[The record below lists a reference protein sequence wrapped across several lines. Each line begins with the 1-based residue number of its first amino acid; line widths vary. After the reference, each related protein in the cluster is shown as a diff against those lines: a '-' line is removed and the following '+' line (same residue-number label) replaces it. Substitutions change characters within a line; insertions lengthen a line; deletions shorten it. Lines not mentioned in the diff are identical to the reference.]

1 MAMDKLKQ
9 SLSMKNLAF
18 LMILAIVA
26 ILSIVSSVYYSGKV
40 SAAPGFEDKV
50 LLAKSDRSNESLRL
64 NLKDYPMKATHC
76 AAIGPPWQPGNGGTG
91 QTGSNL
97 YDGDIFDKTLSC
109 STRFTTGGA
118 GKWVPKS
125 QYGNWATSI
134 TKPSVFNS
142 NSVITSVGNCEVNS
156 SSLVDQVEG
165 VDTIWSQC
173 AKLNSSEKTAQY
185 TSDLWKTPL
194 TSIGNWRV
202 FSSGSTLFRKTFT
215 LSEAQCTEISGGV
228 GRVFLK
234 ITGDDWYIAYI
245 NGHELVNSKVTRTG
259 SDNEAALGSSLN
271 CSGDRTNVLAV
282 QVVDKTIWTTPT
294 SVSGSNAA
302 GLRYKLSYQISTTAN
317 WTLTPTTTT
326 NVATAKPGDTII
338 WTHTVRN
345 NGPTSTA
352 RNASAAGG
360 ANISGTDTTFTQTPW
375 TINSGFVS
383 GAISQKT
390 SSYTVR
396 ASDVGNSVCRGTSVS
411 NYTQANTGWTGWRDI
426 KCVSVAYNFNL
437 VPTINIPGGNVIE
450 PGSNTKI
457 NVTGNVNNNGL
468 TKSRPGGN
476 WQISRIVF
484 NGTPSATQKQ
494 GGESSTEACGWSKY
508 NSGKRNCNKTNE
520 GTWTGSINN
529 GSNFSNGMI
538 SEFVAEDEP
547 VGTTVCFVLSIQPYA
562 EGSSGW
568 RHSNLQCI
576 TYGKKPKVQVW
587 GGDVI
592 VGRSIDGATH
602 TSKIETS
609 LSVKN
614 NKYTETKTSKV
625 KEKIKAGGPVSDND
639 VSGLW
644 RTGVNA
650 SNAKAAVNV
659 SDAHWYVRSVF
670 NNGPARSAIC
680 AKGYTLTGGA
690 LTGPIRNSNYTS
702 TNTPPFGILNW
713 RAMTIGNDNVWNN
726 NPSNARWVGLNQTG
740 RDYPIN
746 FTGDVSG
753 DCSAPARNGVFTNAN
768 TYIFRLR
775 QPIKI
780 SSEVLIDSDFKL
792 TMKGAVDN
800 VMKVF
805 VNGCEL
811 RAAPGVAM
819 SSFQTNWMQPG
830 WYENSQAAV
839 TAQTIGACSSG
850 SRGFKHGDNTLE
862 VHVRSDWTY
871 TGLLIKDFSIDGY
884 KEVEKTETVTIDED
898 KTFGSWGE
906 YGLVANGQIKGMA
919 SGAAFH
925 PLGIDSDSS
934 GAPQS
939 SWSKLTFAN
948 VFKTNPT
955 AGGCNSTSPWGCYAH
970 KASMPNIESLFS
982 GGTSLGTGV
991 SNVSVNSLKGQ
1002 VNTKTGGTINISGGT
1017 LNSGEWTVIN
1027 APTSTVNITGNINYA
1042 SGPVNSVKDIPQMI
1056 IIANNINISPSVGN
1070 VDSWLI
1076 AKNALATCDEIGSAS
1091 DLNTTSSAY
1100 NLSSND
1106 CKSTLRVN
1114 GPVMAK
1120 KLWLRRTAGAGTG
1133 DSTGDPAEVFNYRP
1147 DAMLWINNRF
1157 NNNALRTTNLTEL
1170 PPRY

>member
-1 MAMDKLKQ
+1 MARVNLVRSGAVLLLLFLASLIGTTFFFAPDAQAFIRDAKNPAEQSAYNLCVANRDGSRGAIWVTSADTRWYYGSTVSVTDNQTSVAVAIRGSFYSCNYGGTQYVWAEDVRAGRSGDREGSGAALSSTMVANGARLT
-9 SLSMKNLAF
+9 SLSSTWLYRGFTNAPNNWSNYSYAGPSYANEHRVEEIRATLNVSG
-18 LMILAIVA
+18 VA
-26 ILSIVSSVYYSGKV
+26 
-40 SAAPGFEDKV
+40 
-50 LLAKSDRSNESLRL
+50 
-64 NLKDYPMKATHC
+64 
-76 AAIGPPWQPGNGGTG
+76 
-91 QTGSNL
+91 
-97 YDGDIFDKTLSC
+97 
-109 STRFTTGGA
+109 TTGYNASGVA
-118 GKWVPKS
+118 
-125 QYGNWATSI
+125 QQSI
-134 TKPSVFNS
+134 
-142 NSVITSVGNCEVNS
+142 
-156 SSLVDQVEG
+156 
-165 VDTIWSQC
+165 
-173 AKLNSSEKTAQY
+173 
-185 TSDLWKTPL
+185 
-194 TSIGNWRV
+194 SIPIYRCFFGSAN
-202 FSSGSTLFRKTFT
+202 SSGSPGTTGVCYVQIVPVNVQRKQTIKWT
-215 LSEAQCTEISGGV
+215 LS
-228 GRVFLK
+228 
-234 ITGDDWYIAYI
+234 
-245 NGHELVNSKVTRTG
+245 
-259 SDNEAALGSSLN
+259 
-271 CSGDRTNVLAV
+271 
-282 QVVDKTIWTTPT
+282 
-294 SVSGSNAA
+294 
-302 GLRYKLSYQISTTAN
+302 
-317 WTLTPTTTT
+317 PTTTVNKT
-326 NVATAKPGDTII
+326 TAKPGEVIT

-360 ANISGTDTTFTQTPW
+360 ANINGTDTTFTQTPW

-396 ASDVGNSVCRGTSVS
+396 ASDVGNSVCRGTTVS

-476 WQISRIVF
+476 WQISRIIF

-494 GGESSTEACGWSKY
+494 GGESSTEACDWSKY

-529 GSNFSNGMI
+529 GSNFSNGI
-538 SEFVAEDEP
+538 IDETTAGDEP

-568 RHSNLQCI
+568 RHSDLQCI

-592 VGRSIDGATH
+592 AGRSIDGTTQ

-614 NKYTETKTSKV
+614 NKHTEIKTSKV

-650 SNAKAAVNV
+650 SNTKAAVNV

-680 AKGYTLTGGA
+680 AKGYTLTGGT

-713 RAMTIGNDNVWNN
+713 QAVTIVNSNIWEN
-726 NPSNARWVGLNQTG
+726 NPNNARWVGLNQTG

-746 FTGDVSG
+746 FTGDYSG
-753 DCSAPARNGVFTNAN
+753 DCSAPARNGNLTNAN

-792 TMKGAVDN
+792 IMKGAVDN

-811 RAAPGVAM
+811 RAASGTPIA
-819 SSFQTNWMQPG
+819 SFQTNWMQPG
-830 WYENSQAAV
+830 WSENSQAAV

-871 TGLLIKDFSIDGY
+871 TGLLIKDFSIEGY
-884 KEVEKTETVTIDED
+884 KEVEKTETVTIDD
-898 KTFGSWGE
+898 GKTFGSWGE
-906 YGLVANGQIKGMA
+906 YALVANGQIKGMA

-982 GGTSLGTGV
+982 GGTSLGAGV
-991 SNVSVNSLKGQ
+991 SDVSVNSLKGK

-1017 LNSGEWTVIN
+1017 LNSGEWAVIN

-1106 CKSTLRVN
+1106 CKNTLRVN

>member
-1 MAMDKLKQ
+1 MLTELLRVVLPRKLMARVNLVRSGAVLLLLFLASLIGTTFFFAPDAQAFIRDAKNPAEQ
-9 SLSMKNLAF
+9 SAYNLCVANRDGSRG
-18 LMILAIVA
+18 AIWVTSADTRWYYGSTVSVTDNQTSVAVA
-26 ILSIVSSVYYSGKV
+26 IRGSFYSC
-40 SAAPGFEDKV
+40 
-50 LLAKSDRSNESLRL
+50 N
-64 NLKDYPMKATHC
+64 Y
-76 AAIGPPWQPGNGGTG
+76 GGTQYVWAEDVRAG
-91 QTGSNL
+91 RSGDREGSGAALSSTMVANGARLTNL
-97 YDGDIFDKTLSC
+97 SSTWLYRGFTNAPNNWSNYSYAGPSYANEHRVEEIRATLNVSGVA
-109 STRFTTGGA
+109 TTGYNASGVA
-118 GKWVPKS
+118 
-125 QYGNWATSI
+125 QQSI
-134 TKPSVFNS
+134 
-142 NSVITSVGNCEVNS
+142 
-156 SSLVDQVEG
+156 
-165 VDTIWSQC
+165 
-173 AKLNSSEKTAQY
+173 
-185 TSDLWKTPL
+185 
-194 TSIGNWRV
+194 SIPIYRCFFGSAN
-202 FSSGSTLFRKTFT
+202 SSGSPGTTGVCYVQIVPVNVQRKQTIKWT
-215 LSEAQCTEISGGV
+215 LS
-228 GRVFLK
+228 
-234 ITGDDWYIAYI
+234 
-245 NGHELVNSKVTRTG
+245 
-259 SDNEAALGSSLN
+259 
-271 CSGDRTNVLAV
+271 
-282 QVVDKTIWTTPT
+282 
-294 SVSGSNAA
+294 
-302 GLRYKLSYQISTTAN
+302 
-317 WTLTPTTTT
+317 PTTTVNKT
-326 NVATAKPGDTII
+326 TAKPGEVIT

-411 NYTQANTGWTGWRDI
+411 NYTQTNTGWTGWRDI
-426 KCVSVAYNFNL
+426 KCVSIAYNYNL

-457 NVTGNVNNNGL
+457 NVTGNINNNGL

-476 WQISRIVF
+476 WQISRIIF

-529 GSNFSNGMI
+529 GSNFSNGI
-538 SEFVAEDEP
+538 IDETTAGDEP

-568 RHSNLQCI
+568 RHSDLQCI

-592 VGRSIDGATH
+592 AGRSIDGTTQ

-614 NKYTETKTSKV
+614 NKHTEIKTSKE

-650 SNAKAAVNV
+650 SNTKAAVNV

-680 AKGYTLTGGA
+680 AKGYTLTGGT

-713 RAMTIGNDNVWNN
+713 QAVTIVNSNIWEN
-726 NPSNARWVGLNQTG
+726 NPNNARWVGLNQTG
-740 RDYPIN
+740 RDYPVN
-746 FTGDVSG
+746 FTGDYSG
-753 DCSAPARNGVFTNAN
+753 DCSAPARNGNLTNAN

-792 TMKGAVDN
+792 IMKGAVDN

-811 RAAPGVAM
+811 RAASGTPI

-830 WYENSQAAV
+830 WNENSQAAV

-871 TGLLIKDFSIDGY
+871 TGLLIKDFSIEGY
-884 KEVEKTETVTIDED
+884 KEVEKTETVTIDD
-898 KTFGSWGE
+898 GKTYGSWGE
-906 YGLVANGQIKGMA
+906 YALVANGQIKGMA

-948 VFKTNPT
+948 VFKANPT

-970 KASMPNIESLFS
+970 KASMSNTESLFS
-982 GGTSLGTGV
+982 AGTSLGTGD
-991 SNVSVNSLKGQ
+991 SNVSVNSLKGK

-1017 LNSGEWTVIN
+1017 LNSGEWAVIN
-1027 APTSTVNITGNINYA
+1027 ASASTVNITGNINYA

-1056 IIANNINISPSVGN
+1056 IIANNINISPDVGN

-1100 NLSSND
+1100 NLSSDD
-1106 CKSTLRVN
+1106 CKDTLRVN

>member
-1 MAMDKLKQ
+1 MLTELLRVVLPRKLMARVNLVRSGAVLLLLFLASLIGTTFFFAPDAQAFIRDAKNPAEQSAYNLCVANRDGSRGAIWVTSADTRWYYGSTVSVTDNQTSVAVAIRGSFYSCNYGGTQYVWAEDVRAGRSGDREGSGAALSSTMVANGARLT
-9 SLSMKNLAF
+9 SLSSTWLYRGFTNAPNNWSNYSYAGPSYANEHRVEEIRATLNVSG
-18 LMILAIVA
+18 VA
-26 ILSIVSSVYYSGKV
+26 
-40 SAAPGFEDKV
+40 
-50 LLAKSDRSNESLRL
+50 
-64 NLKDYPMKATHC
+64 
-76 AAIGPPWQPGNGGTG
+76 
-91 QTGSNL
+91 
-97 YDGDIFDKTLSC
+97 
-109 STRFTTGGA
+109 TTGYNASGVA
-118 GKWVPKS
+118 
-125 QYGNWATSI
+125 QQSI
-134 TKPSVFNS
+134 
-142 NSVITSVGNCEVNS
+142 
-156 SSLVDQVEG
+156 
-165 VDTIWSQC
+165 
-173 AKLNSSEKTAQY
+173 
-185 TSDLWKTPL
+185 
-194 TSIGNWRV
+194 SIPIYRCFFGSAN
-202 FSSGSTLFRKTFT
+202 SSGSPGTTGVCYVQIVPVNVQRKQTIKWT
-215 LSEAQCTEISGGV
+215 LS
-228 GRVFLK
+228 
-234 ITGDDWYIAYI
+234 
-245 NGHELVNSKVTRTG
+245 
-259 SDNEAALGSSLN
+259 
-271 CSGDRTNVLAV
+271 
-282 QVVDKTIWTTPT
+282 
-294 SVSGSNAA
+294 
-302 GLRYKLSYQISTTAN
+302 
-317 WTLTPTTTT
+317 PTTTVNKT
-326 NVATAKPGDTII
+326 TAKPGEVIT

-396 ASDVGNSVCRGTSVS
+396 ASDVGNSVCRGTTVS

-508 NSGKRNCNKTNE
+508 NSGKRDCNKTNE

-538 SEFVAEDEP
+538 DETTAGDEP

-568 RHSNLQCI
+568 RHSDLKCI

-592 VGRSIDGATH
+592 VGRSIDGTTQ

-614 NKYTETKTSKV
+614 NKHTEIKTSKV

-650 SNAKAAVNV
+650 SNTKAAVNV

-680 AKGYTLTGGA
+680 AKGYTLTGGT

-713 RAMTIGNDNVWNN
+713 QAVTIVNSNIWEN
-726 NPSNARWVGLNQTG
+726 NPNNARWVGLNQTG
-740 RDYPIN
+740 RDYPTN
-746 FTGDVSG
+746 FTGDYSG
-753 DCSAPARNGVFTNAN
+753 DCSAPARNGNLTNAN

-792 TMKGAVDN
+792 IMKGAVDN

-811 RAAPGVAM
+811 RAASGTPIA
-819 SSFQTNWMQPG
+819 SFQTNWMQPG
-830 WYENSQAAV
+830 WNENSQAAV

-884 KEVEKTETVTIDED
+884 KEVEKTETVTIDD
-898 KTFGSWGE
+898 GKTFGSWGE
-906 YGLVANGQIKGMA
+906 YALVANGQIKGMA

-982 GGTSLGTGV
+982 GGTSLGAGV

-1017 LNSGEWTVIN
+1017 LNSGEWAVIN

-1091 DLNTTSSAY
+1091 DLDTTSSAY

>member
-1 MAMDKLKQ
+1 MLTELLRVVLPRKLMARVNLVRSGAVLLLLFLASLIGTTFFFAPDAQAFIRDAKNPAEQSAYNLCVANRDGSRGAIWVTSADTRWYYGSTVSVTDNQTSVAVAIRGSFYSCNYGGTQYVWAEDVRAGRSGDREGSGAALSSTMVANGARLT
-9 SLSMKNLAF
+9 SLSSTWLYRGFTNAPNNWSNYSYAGPSYANEHRVEEIRATLNVSG
-18 LMILAIVA
+18 VA
-26 ILSIVSSVYYSGKV
+26 
-40 SAAPGFEDKV
+40 
-50 LLAKSDRSNESLRL
+50 
-64 NLKDYPMKATHC
+64 
-76 AAIGPPWQPGNGGTG
+76 
-91 QTGSNL
+91 
-97 YDGDIFDKTLSC
+97 
-109 STRFTTGGA
+109 TTGYDASGVA
-118 GKWVPKS
+118 RQNISVPIYRCFFGS
-125 QYGNWATSI
+125 AN
-134 TKPSVFNS
+134 
-142 NSVITSVGNCEVNS
+142 
-156 SSLVDQVEG
+156 
-165 VDTIWSQC
+165 
-173 AKLNSSEKTAQY
+173 
-185 TSDLWKTPL
+185 
-194 TSIGNWRV
+194 
-202 FSSGSTLFRKTFT
+202 SSGSPGTTGVCYAQIVPVSVQRKRTIRWT
-215 LSEAQCTEISGGV
+215 LS
-228 GRVFLK
+228 
-234 ITGDDWYIAYI
+234 
-245 NGHELVNSKVTRTG
+245 
-259 SDNEAALGSSLN
+259 
-271 CSGDRTNVLAV
+271 
-282 QVVDKTIWTTPT
+282 P
-294 SVSGSNAA
+294 
-302 GLRYKLSYQISTTAN
+302 TTAVN
-317 WTLTPTTTT
+317 KTT
-326 NVATAKPGDTII
+326 VSPGEVIT
-338 WTHTVRN
+338 WTHTVKN
-345 NGPTSTA
+345 IGPSATNRS
-352 RNASAAGG
+352 ASAAGG
-360 ANISGTDTTFTQTPW
+360 TNVNGVDTTYTQVPW
-375 TINSGFVS
+375 AIASGFTS
-383 GAISQKT
+383 GAVSQKT
-390 SSYTVR
+390 STYTPTS
-396 ASDVGNSVCRGTSVS
+396 SDVGKTICRGTTVS
-411 NYTQANTGWTGWRDI
+411 NPTEINTGWSGWSDS
-426 KCVSVAYNFNL
+426 KCVSVPYNYNL
-437 VPTINIPGGNVIE
+437 MPTISVPGGNVIE

-457 NVTGNVNNNGL
+457 NVTGNINNNGL

-476 WQISRIVF
+476 WQISRIIF

-529 GSNFSNGMI
+529 GSNFSNGI
-538 SEFVAEDEP
+538 IDETTAGDEP

-568 RHSNLQCI
+568 RHSDLQCI

-592 VGRSIDGATH
+592 AGRSIDGTTQ

-614 NKYTETKTSKV
+614 NKHTEIKTSKE

-650 SNAKAAVNV
+650 SNTKAAVNV

-680 AKGYTLTGGA
+680 AKGYTLTGGT

-713 RAMTIGNDNVWNN
+713 QAVTIVNSNIWEN
-726 NPSNARWVGLNQTG
+726 NPNNARWVGLNQTG

-746 FTGDVSG
+746 FTGDYSG
-753 DCSAPARNGVFTNAN
+753 DCSAPARNGNLTNAN

-792 TMKGAVDN
+792 IMKGAVDN

-811 RAAPGVAM
+811 RAASGTPI

-830 WYENSQAAV
+830 WSENSQAAV

-871 TGLLIKDFSIDGY
+871 TGLLIKDFSIEGY
-884 KEVEKTETVTIDED
+884 KEVEKTETVTIDD
-898 KTFGSWGE
+898 GKTFGSWGE
-906 YGLVANGQIKGMA
+906 YALVANGQIKGMA

-982 GGTSLGTGV
+982 GGTSLGAGV

-1017 LNSGEWTVIN
+1017 LNSGEWAVIN

-1106 CKSTLRVN
+1106 CKNTLRVN

>member
-1 MAMDKLKQ
+1 MARINLVRSGAVLLLLFLASLIGTTFFFAPDAQAFIRDAKNPAEQSAYNLCVANRDGSRGAIWVTSADTRWYYGSTVSVTDNQTSVAVAIRGSFYSCNYGGTQYVWAEDVRAGRSGDREGSGAALSSTMVANGARLT
-9 SLSMKNLAF
+9 SLSSTWLYRGFTNAPNNWSNYSYAGPSYANEHRVEEIRATLNVSG
-18 LMILAIVA
+18 VA
-26 ILSIVSSVYYSGKV
+26 
-40 SAAPGFEDKV
+40 
-50 LLAKSDRSNESLRL
+50 
-64 NLKDYPMKATHC
+64 
-76 AAIGPPWQPGNGGTG
+76 
-91 QTGSNL
+91 
-97 YDGDIFDKTLSC
+97 
-109 STRFTTGGA
+109 TTGYDASGVA
-118 GKWVPKS
+118 RQNISVPIYRCFFGS
-125 QYGNWATSI
+125 AN
-134 TKPSVFNS
+134 
-142 NSVITSVGNCEVNS
+142 
-156 SSLVDQVEG
+156 
-165 VDTIWSQC
+165 
-173 AKLNSSEKTAQY
+173 
-185 TSDLWKTPL
+185 
-194 TSIGNWRV
+194 
-202 FSSGSTLFRKTFT
+202 SSGSPGTTGVCYAQIVPVSVERKRTIRWT
-215 LSEAQCTEISGGV
+215 LS
-228 GRVFLK
+228 
-234 ITGDDWYIAYI
+234 
-245 NGHELVNSKVTRTG
+245 
-259 SDNEAALGSSLN
+259 
-271 CSGDRTNVLAV
+271 
-282 QVVDKTIWTTPT
+282 P
-294 SVSGSNAA
+294 
-302 GLRYKLSYQISTTAN
+302 TTAVN
-317 WTLTPTTTT
+317 KTT
-326 NVATAKPGDTII
+326 VSPGEVIT
-338 WTHTVRN
+338 WTHTVKN
-345 NGPTSTA
+345 IGPSATNRS
-352 RNASAAGG
+352 ASAAGG
-360 ANISGTDTTFTQTPW
+360 TNVNGVDTTYTQVPW
-375 TINSGFVS
+375 AIASGFTS
-383 GAISQKT
+383 GAVSQKT
-390 SSYTVR
+390 STYTPTS
-396 ASDVGNSVCRGTSVS
+396 SDVGKTICRGTTVS
-411 NYTQANTGWTGWRDI
+411 NPTEINTGWSGWSDS
-426 KCVSVAYNFNL
+426 KCVSVPYNYNL
-437 VPTINIPGGNVIE
+437 IPTISVPGGNVIE

-457 NVTGNVNNNGL
+457 NVTGNINNNGL

-494 GGESSTEACGWSKY
+494 GGESSTEACDWSKY

-538 SEFVAEDEP
+538 SEFVTGDEP

-568 RHSNLQCI
+568 RHSDLKCI

-592 VGRSIDGATH
+592 AGRSIDGTTQ

-614 NKYTETKTSKV
+614 NKHTEIKTSKE

-650 SNAKAAVNV
+650 SNTKAAVNV

-680 AKGYTLTGGA
+680 AKGYTLTGGT

-713 RAMTIGNDNVWNN
+713 QAVTIVNSNIWEN
-726 NPSNARWVGLNQTG
+726 NPNNARWVGLNQTG

-746 FTGDVSG
+746 FTGDYSG
-753 DCSAPARNGVFTNAN
+753 DCSAPARNGNLTNAN

-792 TMKGAVDN
+792 IMKGAVDN

-811 RAAPGVAM
+811 RAASGTPIA
-819 SSFQTNWMQPG
+819 SFQTNWMQPG
-830 WYENSQAAV
+830 WNENSQAAV

-884 KEVEKTETVTIDED
+884 KEVEKTETVTIDD
-898 KTFGSWGE
+898 GKTFGSWGE
-906 YGLVANGQIKGMA
+906 YALVANGQIKGMA

-982 GGTSLGTGV
+982 GGTSLGAGV

-1017 LNSGEWTVIN
+1017 LNSGEWAVIN

-1091 DLNTTSSAY
+1091 DLDTTSSAY

-1106 CKSTLRVN
+1106 CKNTLRVN

>member
-1 MAMDKLKQ
+1 MLTELLRVVLPRKLMARVNLVRSGAVLLLLFLASLIGTTFFFAPDAQAFIRDAKNPAEQ
-9 SLSMKNLAF
+9 SAYNLCVANRDGSRG
-18 LMILAIVA
+18 AIWVTSADTRWYYGSTVSVTDNQTSVAVA
-26 ILSIVSSVYYSGKV
+26 IRGSFYSC
-40 SAAPGFEDKV
+40 
-50 LLAKSDRSNESLRL
+50 N
-64 NLKDYPMKATHC
+64 Y
-76 AAIGPPWQPGNGGTG
+76 GGTQYVWAEDVRAG
-91 QTGSNL
+91 RSGDREGSGAALSSTMVANGARLTNL
-97 YDGDIFDKTLSC
+97 SSTWLYRGFTNAPYNWSNRSYAGPSYADDHRVEEIRATLNVSGVA
-109 STRFTTGGA
+109 TTGYDASGVA
-118 GKWVPKS
+118 RQNISVPIYRCFFGS
-125 QYGNWATSI
+125 AN
-134 TKPSVFNS
+134 
-142 NSVITSVGNCEVNS
+142 
-156 SSLVDQVEG
+156 
-165 VDTIWSQC
+165 
-173 AKLNSSEKTAQY
+173 
-185 TSDLWKTPL
+185 
-194 TSIGNWRV
+194 
-202 FSSGSTLFRKTFT
+202 SSGSPGTTGVCYAQIVPVSVERKRTIRWT
-215 LSEAQCTEISGGV
+215 LS
-228 GRVFLK
+228 
-234 ITGDDWYIAYI
+234 
-245 NGHELVNSKVTRTG
+245 
-259 SDNEAALGSSLN
+259 
-271 CSGDRTNVLAV
+271 
-282 QVVDKTIWTTPT
+282 P
-294 SVSGSNAA
+294 
-302 GLRYKLSYQISTTAN
+302 TTAVN
-317 WTLTPTTTT
+317 KTT
-326 NVATAKPGDTII
+326 VSPGEVIT
-338 WTHTVRN
+338 WTHTVKN
-345 NGPTSTA
+345 IGPSATNRS
-352 RNASAAGG
+352 ASAAGG
-360 ANISGTDTTFTQTPW
+360 TNVNGVDTTYTQVPW
-375 TINSGFVS
+375 AIASGFTS
-383 GAISQKT
+383 GAVSQKT
-390 SSYTVR
+390 STYTPTS
-396 ASDVGNSVCRGTSVS
+396 SDVGKTICRGTTVS
-411 NYTQANTGWTGWRDI
+411 NPTEINTGWSGWSDS
-426 KCVSVAYNFNL
+426 KCVSVPYNYNL
-437 VPTINIPGGNVIE
+437 IPTISVPGGNVIE

-457 NVTGNVNNNGL
+457 NVTGNINNNGL

-494 GGESSTEACGWSKY
+494 GGESSTEACDWSKY
-508 NSGKRNCNKTNE
+508 NSGKRDCNKTNE

-529 GSNFSNGMI
+529 GSNFSNGI
-538 SEFVAEDEP
+538 IDETTAGDEP

-568 RHSNLQCI
+568 RHSDLQCI

-592 VGRSIDGATH
+592 AGRSIDGTTQ

-614 NKYTETKTSKV
+614 NKHTEIKTSKV

-650 SNAKAAVNV
+650 SNTKAAVNV

-680 AKGYTLTGGA
+680 AKGYTLTGGT

-713 RAMTIGNDNVWNN
+713 QAVTIVNSNIWEN
-726 NPSNARWVGLNQTG
+726 NPNNARWVGLNQTG

-746 FTGDVSG
+746 FTGDYSG
-753 DCSAPARNGVFTNAN
+753 DCSAPARNGNLTNAN

-792 TMKGAVDN
+792 IMKGAVDN

-811 RAAPGVAM
+811 RAASGTPIA
-819 SSFQTNWMQPG
+819 SFQTNWMQPG
-830 WYENSQAAV
+830 WNENSQAAV

-884 KEVEKTETVTIDED
+884 KEVEKTETVTIDD
-898 KTFGSWGE
+898 GKTFGSWGE
-906 YGLVANGQIKGMA
+906 YALVANGQIKGMA

-982 GGTSLGTGV
+982 GGTSLGAGV

-1017 LNSGEWTVIN
+1017 LNSGEWAVIN

-1106 CKSTLRVN
+1106 CKNTLRVN

>member
-1 MAMDKLKQ
+1 MLTELLRVVLPRKLMARVNLVRSGAVLLLLFLASLIGTTFFFAPDAQAFIRDAKNPAEQSAYNLCVANRDGSRGAIWVTSADTRWYYGSTVSVTDNQTSVAVAIRGSFYSCNYGGTQYVWAEDVRAGRSGDREGSGAALSSTMVANGARLT
-9 SLSMKNLAF
+9 SLSSTWLYRGFTNAPNNWSNYSYAGPSYANEHRVEEIRATLNVSG
-18 LMILAIVA
+18 VA
-26 ILSIVSSVYYSGKV
+26 
-40 SAAPGFEDKV
+40 
-50 LLAKSDRSNESLRL
+50 
-64 NLKDYPMKATHC
+64 
-76 AAIGPPWQPGNGGTG
+76 
-91 QTGSNL
+91 
-97 YDGDIFDKTLSC
+97 
-109 STRFTTGGA
+109 TTGYNASGVA
-118 GKWVPKS
+118 
-125 QYGNWATSI
+125 QQSI
-134 TKPSVFNS
+134 
-142 NSVITSVGNCEVNS
+142 
-156 SSLVDQVEG
+156 
-165 VDTIWSQC
+165 
-173 AKLNSSEKTAQY
+173 
-185 TSDLWKTPL
+185 
-194 TSIGNWRV
+194 SIPIYRCFFGSAN
-202 FSSGSTLFRKTFT
+202 SSGSPGTTGVCYVQIVPVNVQRKQTIKWT
-215 LSEAQCTEISGGV
+215 LS
-228 GRVFLK
+228 
-234 ITGDDWYIAYI
+234 
-245 NGHELVNSKVTRTG
+245 
-259 SDNEAALGSSLN
+259 
-271 CSGDRTNVLAV
+271 
-282 QVVDKTIWTTPT
+282 
-294 SVSGSNAA
+294 
-302 GLRYKLSYQISTTAN
+302 
-317 WTLTPTTTT
+317 PTTTVNKT
-326 NVATAKPGDTII
+326 TAKPGEVIT

-396 ASDVGNSVCRGTSVS
+396 ASDVGNSVCRGTTVS

-457 NVTGNVNNNGL
+457 NVTGNINNNGL

-508 NSGKRNCNKTNE
+508 NSGKRDCNKTNE

-529 GSNFSNGMI
+529 GSNFSNGI
-538 SEFVAEDEP
+538 VDETTAGDEP

-568 RHSNLQCI
+568 RHSDLQCI

-592 VGRSIDGATH
+592 AGRSIDGTTQ

-609 LSVKN
+609 LSVKTN
-614 NKYTETKTSKV
+614 RRTETTTVTKDITF
-625 KEKIKAGGPVSDND
+625 GGPASGND
-639 VSGLW
+639 ISGVW
-644 RTGVNA
+644 NTGVNDA
-650 SNAKAAVNV
+650 NRKVGPDL
-659 SDAHWYVRSVF
+659 SDDHWRIRTVF
-670 NNGPARSAIC
+670 NTDGYATCARGYHANNTLQGPS
-680 AKGYTLTGGA
+680 
-690 LTGPIRNSNYTS
+690 PSS
-702 TNTPPFGILNW
+702 S
-713 RAMTIGNDNVWNN
+713 IGNVNWQAVTVGERRDALSGWPNTTTGNVGAGGLSMQQFRNVAGDVMGSPRYVWDYTRND
-726 NPSNARWVGLNQTG
+726 ARWVGANVFAH
-740 RDYPIN
+740 DYSSSSCKSSTI
-746 FTGDVSG
+746 D
-753 DCSAPARNGVFTNAN
+753 SAGQSDHSPYYRKGNTTVFTLKNGINIADTVDLDTVSFSAN
-768 TYIFRLR
+768 L
-775 QPIKI
+775 
-780 SSEVLIDSDFKL
+780 V
-792 TMKGAVDN
+792 ADN
-800 VMKVF
+800 LLKF
-805 VNGCEL
+805 YVNGKEL
-811 RAAPGVAM
+811 KASP
-819 SSFQTNWMQPG
+819 
-830 WYENSQAAV
+830 
-839 TAQTIGACSSG
+839 G
-850 SRGFKHGDNTLE
+850 SRMFNGDPTWRESNWQEPAWFSSSTAGTTGKDINGNQPFKHGHNTFE
-862 VHVRSDWTY
+862 VHIKSTY
-871 TGLLIKDFSIDGY
+871 TNTGMMIYNFGFKGKKHVDVTRDI
-884 KEVEKTETVTIDED
+884 EET

-919 SGAAFH
+919 SGAGFF
-925 PLGIDSDSS
+925 PENSSSD
-934 GAPQS
+934 AQS

-982 GGTSLGTGV
+982 GGTSLGAGV

-1017 LNSGEWTVIN
+1017 LNSGEWAVIN

-1091 DLNTTSSAY
+1091 DLDTTSSAY

-1106 CKSTLRVN
+1106 CKNTLRVN

>member
-1 MAMDKLKQ
+1 MDEARLKRSIFLYIGFLIASSFALNLFSFQSANAFIRDPKNTAEESALDLCNRNRDGSRGAIWVTSANTRWYYGSTVSVTDDQEFVPVSIRGSIYSCNYGGTQYVWAANVRPGRIGDRDGSGALITSGMAVNGARLT
-9 SLSMKNLAF
+9 NLNTTTLYRGF
-18 LMILAIVA
+18 TNQVNNW
-26 ILSIVSSVYYSGKV
+26 SNYSYG
-40 SAAPGFEDKV
+40 APGYGNDHPVGEIRATLDVRGIATSFDV
-50 LLAKSDRSNESLRL
+50 NGKS
-64 NLKDYPMKATHC
+64 
-76 AAIGPPWQPGNGGTG
+76 
-91 QTGSNL
+91 TGSINVPI
-97 YDGDIFDKTLSC
+97 YRCFRG
-109 STRFTTGGA
+109 ST
-118 GKWVPKS
+118 
-125 QYGNWATSI
+125 
-134 TKPSVFNS
+134 
-142 NSVITSVGNCEVNS
+142 NS
-156 SSLVDQVEG
+156 SG
-165 VDTIWSQC
+165 VPSNLGTCYVQTVPVSV
-173 AKLNSSEKTAQY
+173 S
-185 TSDLWKTPL
+185 
-194 TSIGNWRV
+194 R
-202 FSSGSTLFRKTFT
+202 
-215 LSEAQCTEISGGV
+215 
-228 GRVFLK
+228 
-234 ITGDDWYIAYI
+234 
-245 NGHELVNSKVTRTG
+245 TRT
-259 SDNEAALGSSLN
+259 
-271 CSGDRTNVLAV
+271 V
-282 QVVDKTIWTTPT
+282 
-294 SVSGSNAA
+294 
-302 GLRYKLSYQISTTAN
+302 N

-326 NVATAKPGDTII
+326 NVTTAKPGDTII

-396 ASDVGNSVCRGTSVS
+396 ASDVGNSVCRGTTVS

-450 PGSNTKI
+450 PGSNTKV
-457 NVTGNVNNNGL
+457 NVTGNINNNGL

-494 GGESSTEACGWSKY
+494 GGESSTEACDWSKY

-529 GSNFSNGMI
+529 GSNFSNGI
-538 SEFVAEDEP
+538 IDETTAGDEP

-568 RHSNLQCI
+568 RHSDLQCI

-592 VGRSIDGATH
+592 AGRSIDGTTQ

-614 NKYTETKTSKV
+614 NKHTEIKTSKV

-680 AKGYTLTGGA
+680 AKGYTLTGGT

-713 RAMTIGNDNVWNN
+713 QAVTIVNSNIWEN
-726 NPSNARWVGLNQTG
+726 NPNNARWVGLNQTG
-740 RDYPIN
+740 RDYPTN
-746 FTGDVSG
+746 FTGDYSG
-753 DCSAPARNGVFTNAN
+753 DCSAPARNGNLTNAN

-792 TMKGAVDN
+792 IMKGAVDN

-811 RAAPGVAM
+811 RAASGTPI

-830 WYENSQAAV
+830 WNENSQAAV

-871 TGLLIKDFSIDGY
+871 TGLLIKDFSIEGY
-884 KEVEKTETVTIDED
+884 KEVEKTETVTIDD
-898 KTFGSWGE
+898 GKTFGSWGE
-906 YGLVANGQIKGMA
+906 YALVANGQIKGMA

-982 GGTSLGTGV
+982 GGTSLGAGV

-1017 LNSGEWTVIN
+1017 LNSGEWAVIN

-1106 CKSTLRVN
+1106 CKNTLRVN

>member
-1 MAMDKLKQ
+1 MVGVNLVRNSIVFLILFLA
-9 SLSMKNLAF
+9 SLIATTFFFAPSAQAFERDPKNDAEWSAYNLCVQNRDGSRG
-18 LMILAIVA
+18 AIWVTSADTRWYYGSTVSVTDNQTSVAVA
-26 ILSIVSSVYYSGKV
+26 IRGSIYSC
-40 SAAPGFEDKV
+40 
-50 LLAKSDRSNESLRL
+50 N
-64 NLKDYPMKATHC
+64 Y
-76 AAIGPPWQPGNGGTG
+76 GGTQYVWAERVRPG
-91 QTGSNL
+91 GVGDREGSGAALSSAMIANGARLTNL
-97 YDGDIFDKTLSC
+97 SSTWLYRGFTNAPYNWSNRSYAGPSYADDHRVEEIRATLNVSGVA
-109 STRFTTGGA
+109 TTGYDASGVA
-118 GKWVPKS
+118 RQNISVPIYRCFFGS
-125 QYGNWATSI
+125 AN
-134 TKPSVFNS
+134 
-142 NSVITSVGNCEVNS
+142 
-156 SSLVDQVEG
+156 
-165 VDTIWSQC
+165 
-173 AKLNSSEKTAQY
+173 
-185 TSDLWKTPL
+185 
-194 TSIGNWRV
+194 
-202 FSSGSTLFRKTFT
+202 SSGSPGTTGVCYAQIVPVSVQRKRTIRWT
-215 LSEAQCTEISGGV
+215 LS
-228 GRVFLK
+228 
-234 ITGDDWYIAYI
+234 
-245 NGHELVNSKVTRTG
+245 
-259 SDNEAALGSSLN
+259 
-271 CSGDRTNVLAV
+271 
-282 QVVDKTIWTTPT
+282 P
-294 SVSGSNAA
+294 
-302 GLRYKLSYQISTTAN
+302 TTAVN
-317 WTLTPTTTT
+317 KTT
-326 NVATAKPGDTII
+326 VSPGEVIT
-338 WTHTVRN
+338 WTHTVKN
-345 NGPTSTA
+345 IGPSATNRS
-352 RNASAAGG
+352 ASAAGG
-360 ANISGTDTTFTQTPW
+360 TNVNGVDTTYTQVPW
-375 TINSGFVS
+375 AIASGFTS
-383 GAISQKT
+383 GAVSQKT
-390 SSYTVR
+390 STYTPTS
-396 ASDVGNSVCRGTSVS
+396 SDVGKTICRGTTVS
-411 NYTQANTGWTGWRDI
+411 NPTEINTGWSGWSDS
-426 KCVSVAYNFNL
+426 KCVSVPYNYNL
-437 VPTINIPGGNVIE
+437 IPTISVPGGNVIE

-457 NVTGNVNNNGL
+457 NVTGNINNNGL

-529 GSNFSNGMI
+529 GSNFSNGI
-538 SEFVAEDEP
+538 IDETTAGDEP

-568 RHSNLQCI
+568 RHSDLQCI

-592 VGRSIDGATH
+592 AGRSIDGTTQ

-614 NKYTETKTSKV
+614 NKHTEIKTSKE

-650 SNAKAAVNV
+650 SNTKAAVNV

-680 AKGYTLTGGA
+680 AKGYTLTGGT

-713 RAMTIGNDNVWNN
+713 QAVTIVNSNIWEN
-726 NPSNARWVGLNQTG
+726 NPNNARWVGLNQTG
-740 RDYPIN
+740 RDYPVN
-746 FTGDVSG
+746 FTGDYSG
-753 DCSAPARNGVFTNAN
+753 DCSAPARNGNLTNAN

-792 TMKGAVDN
+792 IMKGAVDN

-811 RAAPGVAM
+811 RAASGTPI

-830 WYENSQAAV
+830 WNENSQAAV

-871 TGLLIKDFSIDGY
+871 TGLLIKDFSIEGY
-884 KEVEKTETVTIDED
+884 KEVEKTETVTIDD
-898 KTFGSWGE
+898 GKTFGSWGE
-906 YGLVANGQIKGMA
+906 YALVANGQIKGMA

-948 VFKTNPT
+948 VFKANPT

-970 KASMPNIESLFS
+970 KASMSNTESLFS
-982 GGTSLGTGV
+982 AGTSLGTGD
-991 SNVSVNSLKGQ
+991 SNVSVNSLKGK

-1017 LNSGEWTVIN
+1017 LNSGEWAVIN
-1027 APTSTVNITGNINYA
+1027 ASASTVNITGNINYA

-1056 IIANNINISPSVGN
+1056 IIANNINISPDVGN

-1100 NLSSND
+1100 NLSSDD
-1106 CKSTLRVN
+1106 CKDTLRVN